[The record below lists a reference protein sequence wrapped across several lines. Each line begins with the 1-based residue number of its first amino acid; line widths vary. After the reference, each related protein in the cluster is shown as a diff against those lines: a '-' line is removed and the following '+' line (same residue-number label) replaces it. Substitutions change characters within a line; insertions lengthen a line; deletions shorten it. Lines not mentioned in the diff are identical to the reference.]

1 MEAEVRAIHKDG
13 LLWGAGA
20 APRGAPPLPRARPAE
35 WHSGGRGLP
44 CWVWPWQSG
53 IKARR

>member
-1 MEAEVRAIHKDG
+1 VRAIHKDG